1 MLSIPVDVGDEADP
15 VHLVQSIKRC
25 LEEVYDEA
33 HETEGP
39 QWKQIKAALND
50 VDGAGDESSDDEDNE
65 DEALVGFQ
73 RKIVPIDSLNLSL
86 EDSQQQSLRNDAGR
100 KRQELIVCAT
110 FVDKIPNLGGL
121 ARTSEIFAA
130 DKLVTPDKRV
140 VKMDNFKSISVSAGD
155 WIPIEEVKEE
165 VSDDGS
171 KCHSC

>member
-15 VHLVQSIKRC
+15 VHLVQAIKRC

-39 QWKQIKAALND
+39 QWKQIKAALED
-50 VDGAGDESSDDEDNE
+50 VDSASGNESDDD

-86 EDSQQQSLRNDAGR
+86 EDSQQQSLRNAAGR

-130 DKLVTPDKRV
+130 DKLVIPDKRV

-165 VSDDGS
+165 VSNDLHNIL
-171 KCHSC
+171 CWN

>member
-1 MLSIPVDVGDEADP
+1 MLANLSDGLFLTLMQFSLYDGCADTQSLNNSIT
-15 VHLVQSIKRC
+15 QS
-25 LEEVYDEA
+25 
-33 HETEGP
+33 
-39 QWKQIKAALND
+39 LNRSSNND
-50 VDGAGDESSDDEDNE
+50 DNDCDDGDESDDD

-86 EDSQQQSLRNDAGR
+86 EDSQQQSLRNAAGR

-130 DKLVTPDKRV
+130 DKLVIPDKRV

-165 VSDDGS
+165 VSNDIYNIL
-171 KCHSC
+171 CWN